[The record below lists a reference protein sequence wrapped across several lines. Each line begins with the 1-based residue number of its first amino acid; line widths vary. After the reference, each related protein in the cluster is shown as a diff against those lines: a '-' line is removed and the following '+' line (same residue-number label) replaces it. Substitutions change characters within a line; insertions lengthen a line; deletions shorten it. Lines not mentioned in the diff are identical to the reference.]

1 MKFMKNMNCE
11 DILIQKSA
19 LIDGEKAE
27 LSDEQIAEHL
37 ADCETCRQ
45 QIQQLE
51 TTIVLL
57 KRQKRREQDADLW
70 SAIEKQISAESA
82 AVSPLKWQPFVLVGV
97 LLVIYKL
104 LEMLPERDPGW
115 ALRIV
120 PFILVAVLFGFLK
133 ENPFKINSELILEK

>member
-1 MKFMKNMNCE
+1 MNCE

-27 LSDEQIAEHL
+27 LSDEQINAHL

-45 QIQQLE
+45 QIEPLE

-70 SAIEKQISAESA
+70 SAIEKQINPESK
-82 AVSPLKWQPFVLVGV
+82 AVSPLKWQPFVLIGV
-97 LLVIYKL
+97 FLVIYKL
-104 LEMLPERDPGW
+104 LEMIPERDPGW
-115 ALRIV
+115 ALKIV
-120 PFILVAVLFGFLK
+120 PFILVALLFGFLK

>member
-1 MKFMKNMNCE
+1 MNCE

-27 LSDEQIAEHL
+27 LSDEQINAHL

-45 QIQQLE
+45 QIEQME
-51 TTIVLL
+51 NTTALL
-57 KRQKRREQDADLW
+57 KRQKRREEDADLW
-70 SAIEKQISAESA
+70 SAIEKKIGAESEP
-82 AVSPLKWQPFVLVGV
+82 VSPLKWQPFVALGV
-97 LLVIYKL
+97 FLVIYKL

-115 ALRIV
+115 ALKIV